1 MEVIMSTAT
10 VTGRTGEKCKISGVY
25 YCGAHPKNTI
35 PLAIGNTFPPCSVIG
50 HATTWYLQRRA

>member
-1 MEVIMSTAT
+1 MSTAT